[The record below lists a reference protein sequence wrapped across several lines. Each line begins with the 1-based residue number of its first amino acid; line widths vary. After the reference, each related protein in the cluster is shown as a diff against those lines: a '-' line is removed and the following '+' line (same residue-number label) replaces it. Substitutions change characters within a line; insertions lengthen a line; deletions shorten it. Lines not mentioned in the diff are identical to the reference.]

1 MVFAPTKREAS
12 MKEDV
17 RGSSAEL
24 KPERR
29 SLFEERVD
37 WFRLSPEERQ
47 KTPYPSDVKSEK
59 PKPSTGPAK
68 AGWNYWY
75 GPGGIFTN
83 PFRRGK

>member
-1 MVFAPTKREAS
+1 MKWEAR

-24 KPERR
+24 KPRPR
-29 SLFEERVD
+29 SLFQQRVD
-37 WFRLSPEERQ
+37 WFKLSEEERQ
-47 KTPYPSDVKSEK
+47 KTPYPSDVKTEK
-59 PKPSTGPAK
+59 AKPSEGPAK

-75 GPGGIFTN
+75 GPGGITN